1 MTPGPFVR
9 TVLGDVP
16 AGDLGRVNY
25 HEHLF
30 QVSPLLPGDELTD
43 ERASQDEA
51 AALAAS
57 GFDTMVDATPL
68 GLGRDPAAVARISS
82 ATGLTVVATTG
93 AHRDAHYAAD
103 FWLRDLDAAGL
114 TALFLD
120 DLVTGMPASDGS
132 ADRAVGPGGEAV
144 RAGVLKA
151 GIDYWAISTFERTV
165 LDAIAGAHAETGAP
179 VMVHLEFC
187 TAAHEVL
194 DLLERGGV
202 ASNRVAL
209 AHADRNPDAGLHLE
223 LAARGAFLGYD
234 GMARPRTRTDAELLD
249 LTATVVA
256 AGGSVLLG
264 GDVARSTRYAAYGGM
279 PGLAYLGERYLPRLA
294 ARIGDDAVR
303 GILTANAQRWLSWDA
318 R

>member
-120 DLVTGMPASDGS
+120 DLVTGMPARDGS
-132 ADRAVGPGGEAV
+132 TDRAVGPGGEAV

-165 LDAIAGAHAETGAP
+165 L
-179 VMVHLEFC
+179 
-187 TAAHEVL
+187 
-194 DLLERGGV
+194 
-202 ASNRVAL
+202 
-209 AHADRNPDAGLHLE
+209 
-223 LAARGAFLGYD
+223 
-234 GMARPRTRTDAELLD
+234 
-249 LTATVVA
+249 
-256 AGGSVLLG
+256 
-264 GDVARSTRYAAYGGM
+264 
-279 PGLAYLGERYLPRLA
+279 
-294 ARIGDDAVR
+294 
-303 GILTANAQRWLSWDA
+303 
-318 R
+318 